1 MKQWY
6 VYILR
11 CADGS
16 LYTGVTTDPHRRER
30 EHNCSDRLGARYTRS
45 RRPVR
50 LVWVEDQP
58 DRVQALKREYRIK
71 QLSRDEKLR
80 LIEVVE
86 RLPGVTELAQ
96 A

>member
-16 LYTGVTTDPHRRER
+16 LYTGVTTDPQRRER
-30 EHNCSDRLGARYTRS
+30 EHNLSDRLGARYTRS
-45 RRPVR
+45 RRPVQ
-50 LVWVEDQP
+50 LVWSENQP

-71 QLSRDEKLR
+71 QLSRNEKLC
-80 LIEVVE
+80 LIAM
-86 RLPGVTELAQ
+86 GTEMACAALETR
-96 A
+96 